1 MGSLAEANGSP
12 SGYRA
17 AEPVSGNLAPPPK
30 KHQLQFVPTW
40 FRSTIASAIDT
51 APFGAPERHD
61 CPAKPPAVRSYSAP
75 SVTPFAL
82 RSLPYVAPLAL
93 GCDALADDVPT

>member
-61 CPAKPPAVRSYSAP
+61 CPAKPPAGKKAAP
-75 SVTPFAL
+75 V
-82 RSLPYVAPLAL
+82 
-93 GCDALADDVPT
+93 DAAIVGIVDEIDIQEI